1 MRNTSTHSQTE
12 QAKRLRESGLT
23 YREIASHLGID
34 KSIAYRMC
42 TIPGY
47 PNKTGN
53 KGIDV
58 ERAIEL
64 RKAGTSCIRIA
75 EILGCTR
82 DAVYKNTSSVL
93 TKEEKPRK
101 VTKLQKRTYNFAK
114 ILEMRDKGF
123 SCTYIAEKLGVSKHC
138 VYVNLRKAGYNN
150 SSQRSLPIYK
160 ELRMPRKK
168 KKVDAPQ
175 PMVDRYA
182 NLQKGLEKGVKE
194 IVTTLREDRDQGYTN
209 SFKYKDEY
217 STKPITIFVKDGASR
232 EESAN
237 RWCEKNKKTFVSLI

>member
-1 MRNTSTHSQTE
+1 MRKSSTSAQTE
-12 QAKRLRESGLT
+12 QAKQLRQSGLT
-23 YREIASHLGID
+23 YREIASRLGID
-34 KSIAYRMC
+34 HSIAYRMC
-42 TIPGY
+42 TIDGY

-101 VTKLQKRTYNFAK
+101 ISKIEKVKPVQKFLT
-114 ILEMRDKGF
+114 
-123 SCTYIAEKLGVSKHC
+123 
-138 VYVNLRKAGYNN
+138 
-150 SSQRSLPIYK
+150 
-160 ELRMPRKK
+160 MPRKK

-194 IVTTLREDRDQGYTN
+194 IVTTVREDRDQGYTN

-237 RWCEKNKKTFVSLI
+237 RWCEKNKKTFVNLI

>member
-1 MRNTSTHSQTE
+1 MRKSSTHTQTE
-12 QAKRLRESGLT
+12 QAKRLRESGLS
-23 YREIASHLGID
+23 YRQIAKEMKID
-34 KSIAYRMC
+34 SSIAYRMC

-47 PNKTGN
+47 PNKTGV

-58 ERAIEL
+58 EKAIEL
-64 RKAGTSCIRIA
+64 RKSGMSCIRIA
-75 EILGCTR
+75 EKLGCTR

-93 TKEEKPRK
+93 TKEDKPRK
-101 VTKLQKRTYNFAK
+101 VSKLQKRTYNFAK

-123 SCTYIAEKLGVSKHC
+123 SCTYIAEKLGLSRNC
-138 VYVNLRKAGYNN
+138 VYINLKKAGYKNTDE
-150 SSQRSLPIYK
+150 RSLPIYK
-160 ELRMPRKK
+160 TLRMPRKK

-194 IVTTLREDRDQGYTN
+194 IVTTLRDDRDQGYTN

-232 EESAN
+232 EESAK
-237 RWCEKNKKTFVSLI
+237 RWCEKNKKTFVNLI

>member
-1 MRNTSTHSQTE
+1 MRKFSTHTQTE
-12 QAKRLRESGLT
+12 QAKRLRESGLS
-23 YREIASHLGID
+23 YRQIAKEMNID
-34 KSIAYRMC
+34 SSIAYRMC

-58 ERAIEL
+58 DKAIEL
-64 RKAGTSCIRIA
+64 RKAGMSCIRIA
-75 EILGCTR
+75 EKLGCTR
-82 DAVYKNTSSVL
+82 SAIYQKTSSVL
-93 TKEEKPRK
+93 TKEEKVKQK
-101 VTKLQKRTYNFAK
+101 VKPVQKF
-114 ILEMRDKGF
+114 
-123 SCTYIAEKLGVSKHC
+123 
-138 VYVNLRKAGYNN
+138 
-150 SSQRSLPIYK
+150 
-160 ELRMPRKK
+160 LRMPRKK

-194 IVTTLREDRDQGYTN
+194 IVTTVRDDRDEGYTN

-232 EESAN
+232 EESAK
-237 RWCEKNKKTFVSLI
+237 RWCEKNKKTFVNLI